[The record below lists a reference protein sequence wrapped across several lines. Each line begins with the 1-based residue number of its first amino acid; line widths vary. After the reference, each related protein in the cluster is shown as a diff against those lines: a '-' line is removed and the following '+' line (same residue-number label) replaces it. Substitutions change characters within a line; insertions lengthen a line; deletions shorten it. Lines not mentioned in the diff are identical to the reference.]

1 MKNNILILIIYLY
14 YLSLVILL
22 IIYLFPGSII
32 GYFLYGDIVKQPS
45 LVNNPIGTSI
55 NHFFYFS
62 YLTFLGVICN
72 LSEKKFINSFLFLFF
87 LSFFLEL
94 LHFFIPN
101 RAFELNDLLA
111 NIIGVIS
118 ILFLFV
124 LSIFL
129 ELLHFFIPNRAFE
142 LNDLLSNSIG
152 ILIVFFLFKLIKKFT
167 L

>member
-1 MKNNILILIIYLY
+1 MKNNILKLIKYLY
-14 YLSLVILL
+14 YLSIVILL

-62 YLTFLGVICN
+62 YLTFLGLIYN
-72 LSEKKFINSFLFLFF
+72 SDKKKFINSF
-87 LSFFLEL
+87 
-94 LHFFIPN
+94 
-101 RAFELNDLLA
+101 
-111 NIIGVIS
+111 
-118 ILFLFV
+118 LFLFV

-129 ELLHFFIPNRAFE
+129 ELIHFFIPNRAFE
-142 LNDLLSNSIG
+142 LNDLLSNSMG
-152 ILIVFFLFKLIKKFT
+152 VLIIFLLSKLIKKFT

>member
-1 MKNNILILIIYLY
+1 MKNNILKSVMYLY

-22 IIYLFPGSII
+22 IIYLYPGSII
-32 GYFLYGDIVKQPS
+32 GYLLYADLGKQLS
-45 LVNNPIGTSI
+45 LFNNSIGTAI
-55 NHFFYFS
+55 NHFFYFF

-118 ILFLFV
+118 ILFLF
-124 LSIFL
+124 
-129 ELLHFFIPNRAFE
+129 
-142 LNDLLSNSIG
+142 
-152 ILIVFFLFKLIKKFT
+152 KLKKNFT
-167 L
+167 R